1 MAKTTIDPKIA
12 KAIEEDMAGIDDKK
26 PAKTQEATTIA
37 SVPCECVKTGWKPG
51 LIDDRTL
58 CPKCQ
63 GSAKVAKLAEG

>member
-1 MAKTTIDPKIA
+1 MKPSVDPEIA
-12 KAIEEDMAGIDDKK
+12 KAIEEDIAAEDNKK
-26 PAKTQEATTIA
+26 SAKTQEATTVE
-37 SVPCECVKTGWKPG
+37 SVPCECVVTGWKPG

>member
-1 MAKTTIDPKIA
+1 MKPNVDPEIA
-12 KAIEEDMAGIDDKK
+12 KAIEEDMAAEDNKK
-26 PAKTQEATTIA
+26 PAKTDEATTKVA
-37 SVPCECVKTGWKPG
+37 SVDCECVKTGWKPG